1 MIERQ
6 IIIGAIVSTDYLN
19 QIRDIWNVQ
28 YFESVTAKRLAR
40 WVWQFY
46 TKYNK
51 APGKHIET
59 IFYDKVKTEKL
70 NPTVADEIENEIL
83 PSLSK
88 QYEENDLNLDYLI
101 EATKKHFK
109 QRSLTIFK
117 DSIQSALDKNDLIL
131 AEQIASEYKT
141 LNVTPTFALTLS
153 DPITLDRV
161 DKAFNN
167 DSIPII
173 TYPSTLGDFWND
185 QLVRGGFVSL
195 LASEKRGKSWW
206 LLDLALRAC
215 KQKRKVA
222 FFQAGDMSESAQL
235 RRICIYLAQKS
246 NLERYC
252 GIMYEPVC
260 DCVLN
265 QINSCKREERT
276 CSFGVFP
283 SKTFAEV
290 KYDISMSDLI
300 SAYEKEPDYEPCTM
314 CDEYKTRHL
323 GTPWLDKVEV
333 KNPLNAE
340 EAKKVISDFF
350 IKYSRQFKLSTHPMH
365 TLSVRDINGILD
377 IWERQE
383 NFVPD
388 VIIIDYAD
396 ILAPEGNDKD
406 FRHSQNKIWMGL
418 RNLSQTRGNPL
429 VITATQADAA
439 SYEKN
444 SLKMTNFSEDKRKYS
459 HVTFMAGLNQDPK
472 DREKKIGI
480 MRLNAI
486 VAREGEFYTSNEV
499 TVLQNLK
506 RGRPFIGSYL

>member
-6 IIIGAIVSTDYLN
+6 IIIGAVVSTEYLT
-19 QIRDIWNVQ
+19 QIRDLWNIG

-40 WVWQFY
+40 WIWQY
-46 TKYNK
+46 YSTYNK

-59 IFYDKVKTEKL
+59 IFYDKIKTEKL

-88 QYEENDLNLDYLI
+88 QYEENDINLDYLI
-101 EATKKHFK
+101 GATKKYFTERK
-109 QRSLTIFK
+109 LTLHK
-117 DSIQSALDKNDLIL
+117 DSIEAALSKNDLIL
-131 AEQIASEYKT
+131 AEQLASEYKP
-141 LNVTPTFALTLS
+141 LSVNPTSTLTLS

-161 DKAFNN
+161 DKAFNT
-167 DSIPII
+167 DSIPLI

-185 QLVRGGFVSL
+185 QLVRGGFISL

-215 KQKRKVA
+215 RQKQKVA

-235 RRICIYLAQKS
+235 KRICIYLSQKS
-246 NLERYC
+246 NMERYC
-252 GIMYEPVC
+252 GKMYEPIC

-265 QINSCKREERT
+265 QINSCKKEERT
-276 CSFGVFP
+276 CGFGIFP
-283 SKTFAEV
+283 DKTFVEV
-290 KYDISMSDLI
+290 KYDISKDSLV
-300 SAYEKEPDYEPCTM
+300 SAYEKEPDYEPCTC
-314 CDEYKTRHL
+314 CDEYKSRKL
-323 GTPWLDKVEV
+323 GTPWIKEIEI
-333 KNPLNAE
+333 KTPLYVD
-340 EAKKVISDFF
+340 EAKRMITDFF
-350 IKYSRQFKLSTHPMH
+350 IKYGRQFKLSTHPIH
-365 TLSVRDINGILD
+365 TLTVKDMNAILD
-377 IWERQE
+377 IWERQDG
-383 NFVPD
+383 FIPD
-388 VIIIDYAD
+388 VIIVDYAD
-396 ILAPEGNDKD
+396 ILAPEGSDKD

-418 RNLSQTRGNPL
+418 RNLSQTRGLPL

-444 SLKMTNFSEDKRKYS
+444 SLKMINFSEDKRKYS

-486 VAREGEFYTSNEV
+486 VAREGEFYTSHEV
-499 TVLQNLK
+499 TVLQNLR
-506 RGRPFIGSYL
+506 RGRPFIGAYW

>member
-6 IIIGAIVSTDYLN
+6 IIIGAIVSTEYLN
-19 QIRDIWNVQ
+19 QVRDIWNVQ
-28 YFESVTAKRLAR
+28 HFESVTAKRLAR
-40 WVWQFY
+40 WIWQY
-46 TKYNK
+46 YQSYNK

-88 QYEENDLNLDYLI
+88 QYEQNDLNLDYLI
-101 EATKKHFK
+101 EATKKYFK
-109 QRSLTIFK
+109 ERGLTIFK
-117 DSIQSALDKNDLIL
+117 DSIAAALDKNDLIL
-131 AEQIASEYKT
+131 AEQIASDYKP
-141 LNVTPTFALTLS
+141 LNVAPTSALTLN
-153 DPITLDRV
+153 DPIVLDRV
-161 DKAFNN
+161 DRAFNS
-167 DSIPII
+167 DSVPLI
-173 TYPSTLGDFWND
+173 TYPGILGEFWNAH
-185 QLVRGGFVSL
+185 LVRGGFVAL
-195 LASEKRGKSWW
+195 LGPEKRGKSLW
-206 LLDLALRAC
+206 LLDLAIRAC
-215 KQKRKVA
+215 KQKRKVV
-222 FFQAGDMSESAQL
+222 FFQAGDMNESAQL

-246 NLERYC
+246 NQERYC
-252 GIMYEPVC
+252 GKMYEPVC

-265 QINSCKREERT
+265 QINQCKKEERT
-276 CSFGVFP
+276 CPFGVFP
-283 SKTFAEV
+283 DKNFSEV
-290 KYDISMSDLI
+290 KYEINKSELVEK
-300 SAYEKEPDYEPCTM
+300 YLKEPDYEPCTC

-323 GTPWLDKVEV
+323 GTPWVKEIEV
-333 KNPLNAE
+333 KNPLSVD
-340 EAKKVISDFF
+340 EAKSWINDFF
-350 IKYSRQFKLSTHPMH
+350 IKYGRGFKLSTHPIH
-365 TLSVRDINGILD
+365 TLSVRDINAILD
-377 IWERQE
+377 IWEKQE
-383 NFVPD
+383 EFVPD
-388 VIIIDYAD
+388 VIIVDYAD
-396 ILAPEGNDKD
+396 IMMPEGSDKD

-439 SYEKN
+439 SYERN